1 VCYCY
6 TLLAERL
13 IQGGKLKSFTYVDRL
28 ISTIVAMLSESAAE
42 VRQQAK
48 LGIHTIYNGCSGQR
62 EFDSLMMQCRLNE
75 RQMEQVR
82 KVLKQESF
90 ESLS

>member
-1 VCYCY
+1 
-6 TLLAERL
+6 
-13 IQGGKLKSFTYVDRL
+13 
-28 ISTIVAMLSESAAE
+28 MLSESAAE

-90 ESLS
+90 GPKQPHHARTAHTPALTIPCAMAALRRAALLHQAV